1 MKNEKR
7 VSFTPHAKEKLR
19 RLLQSGVTEK
29 EVIKTV
35 ENPESLTSG
44 YFSRKIA
51 QSKLTHELV
60 LRVVYEEMD
69 NKVLVV
75 TIYPA
80 KKRRYE

>member
-1 MKNEKR
+1 MKNEKPIR
-7 VSFTPHAKEKLR
+7 FTPHAKEKLR
-19 RLLQSGVTEK
+19 RLIESGITEK

-44 YFSRKIA
+44 YFGRKIA
-51 QSKLTHELV
+51 QSKLAHELV
-60 LRVVYEEMD
+60 LRVVYEEID
-69 NKVLVV
+69 NKILVV